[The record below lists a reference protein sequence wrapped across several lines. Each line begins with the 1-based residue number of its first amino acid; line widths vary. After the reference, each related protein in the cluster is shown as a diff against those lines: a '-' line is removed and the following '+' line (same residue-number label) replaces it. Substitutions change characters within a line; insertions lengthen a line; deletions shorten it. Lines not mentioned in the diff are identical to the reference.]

1 MSKHMKRHRMMPTV
15 GLLAVMTAALLAV
28 SMIGPAGCGVGS
40 RPTHEADYDV
50 IIIGGGLGGLSA
62 GAHLASRGLSVLV
75 LEQHHKVGGC
85 ATNFTRGAFVF
96 ETSLHEMNGGGPIDT
111 PGTYALLE
119 ACGVY
124 DKLADRLYRLP
135 DFYRSVYPD
144 GTDITLPADWE
155 GWDAALKERWPD
167 QVEGIDLFHATCEK
181 TFADALGVLDLY
193 RYSPLKAFFAMAAVP
208 FKHKT
213 LYHWNGRSV
222 KELMDECFTGDDIK
236 AVVSQLWVYYGPPTN
251 DLAALELLTATYAY
265 LTEGAWHVKGT
276 SQEMSNAYVERIRE
290 LGGEVK
296 TGTLV
301 TKIIMKDGT
310 ARGVET
316 EFGDTYTARYIVANT
331 DPYQLVYTLIGKEN
345 FPKSYVKK
353 IEGIRPANSL
363 FGVYLGLSIDL
374 KRLGYTDTE
383 VFMNSSMDSA
393 VMYENMM
400 SGNFGEGGSS
410 ITIYS
415 NYGDPIYAPPGKSVV
430 VLHSYCDYDIW
441 PKDRAEYE
449 KMKLEKARA
458 LIGLAASVI
467 PEIAN
472 PANVEVMEVIT
483 PVDIN
488 EFTMNYHGVVY
499 GPAATP
505 DQFLM
510 LAPATP
516 IDNVFMASN
525 WNQHGMGP
533 AHLNGFKAA
542 RMILDREG
550 ME

>member
-1 MSKHMKRHRMMPTV
+1 MSENAKRRPPARTRRV
-15 GLLAVMTAALLAV
+15 CSLFVVLVFVALLCAL
-28 SMIGPAGCGVGS
+28 AGCGVGS

-50 IIIGGGLGGLSA
+50 IIVGGGLGGLSA
-62 GAHLASRGLSVLV
+62 GAHLASNGLKVLV
-75 LEQHHKVGGC
+75 LEQHQKVGGC
-85 ATNFTRGAFVF
+85 ATNFTRGEFVF

-124 DKLADRLYRLP
+124 DKLKDKLYRLP
-135 DFYRSVYPD
+135 EFYRSVYPE
-144 GTDITLPADWE
+144 GLDITMPADWE

-167 QVEGIDLFHATCEK
+167 QTEGIDLFHATCEK

-193 RYSPLKAFFAMAAVP
+193 RYSPLKAFLTKAMVP
-208 FKHKT
+208 LKHKT
-213 LYHWNGRSV
+213 LYRWNGRSAQ
-222 KELMDECFTGDDIK
+222 ELMDECFTDDDIK
-236 AVVSQLWVYYGPPTN
+236 AVVSQLWVYYGPPTR

-276 SQEMSNAYVERIRE
+276 SQEMSNAYVERILE

-301 TKIIMKDGT
+301 TKIVIEDGM
-310 ARGVET
+310 ARGVQT
-316 EFGDTYTARYIVANT
+316 EYGDLYSARYIVANT
-331 DPYQLVYTLIGKEN
+331 DPYQLVFTLIGQEN
-345 FPKSYVKK
+345 LPASYVKK
-353 IEGIRPANSL
+353 IRDIRPANSL
-363 FGVYLGLSIDL
+363 FGVYLGLTIDL
-374 KRLGYTDTE
+374 KKRGYTDTE
-383 VFMNSSMDSA
+383 IFKNSTKDSA

-400 SGNFGEGGSS
+400 SGNFREGGAS

-430 VLHSYCDYDIW
+430 VLHSYCDWDIW
-441 PKDRAEYE
+441 PKDQAEYE
-449 KMKLEKARA
+449 KMKQEKARE
-458 LIGLAASVI
+458 LIDLAATVI
-467 PEIAN
+467 PEIAD
-472 PANVEVMEVIT
+472 PANVEVMEVVT
-483 PVDIN
+483 PVSIN

-510 LAPATP
+510 LPPSTP

-550 ME
+550 IE

>member
-1 MSKHMKRHRMMPTV
+1 MSENTKGCLTFRTK
-15 GLLAVMTAALLAV
+15 GAAALV
-28 SMIGPAGCGVGS
+28 SALVFVIALVTLPGCGVGS

-50 IIIGGGLGGLSA
+50 IIVGGGLGGLSA
-62 GAHLASRGLSVLV
+62 AAHLASNGLKVLV
-75 LEQHHKVGGC
+75 LEQHHKAGGC
-85 ATNFTRGAFVF
+85 ATNFSRGAFVF

-111 PGTYALLE
+111 PGTYALLKG
-119 ACGVY
+119 CGVY

-135 DFYRSVYPD
+135 EFYRSVYPD
-144 GTDITLPADWE
+144 GLDITMPADWD
-155 GWDAALKERWPD
+155 GWDAALKGRWPD
-167 QVEGIDLFHATCEK
+167 QAEGVDLFHATCEK
-181 TFADALGVLDLY
+181 TFADALGLLDLY
-193 RYSPLKAFFAMAAVP
+193 RYSPLKAFLTKAMVP
-208 FKHKT
+208 LKHKT
-213 LYHWNGRSV
+213 LYHWNGRPVS
-222 KELMDECFTGDDIK
+222 ELMDECFTNDDIK

-265 LTEGAWHVKGT
+265 LTEGAWHVRGT
-276 SQEMSNAYVERIRE
+276 SQEMSNAYVERIQE
-290 LGGEVK
+290 LGGEVR

-301 TKIIMKDGT
+301 TRIIVEDGM

-316 EFGDTYTARYIVANT
+316 EYGDLYSARYIVANT
-331 DPYQLVYTLIGKEN
+331 DPYQLVFTLIGEEN
-345 FPKSYVKK
+345 LPASYVKK
-353 IEGIRPANSL
+353 IKDIRPANSL
-363 FGVYLGLSIDL
+363 FGVYLGLNIDL
-374 KRLGYTDTE
+374 KKLGYTDTE
-383 VFMNSSMDSA
+383 IFMNGSKDSA
-393 VMYENMM
+393 AMYKNMM
-400 SGNFGEGGSS
+400 SGNLSEGGSS

-430 VLHSYCDYDIW
+430 VLHSYCDWNIW
-441 PKDRAEYE
+441 PKDRAEYTA
-449 KMKLEKARA
+449 MKEEKARE
-458 LIGLAASVI
+458 LIELAAKAI
-467 PEIAN
+467 PEIAD

-483 PVDIN
+483 PVTIN

-510 LAPATP
+510 LAPSTP

-550 ME
+550 IE

>member
-1 MSKHMKRHRMMPTV
+1 MSENVKRHPMIPPGT
-15 GLLAVMTAALLAV
+15 LLAVTAVVVLIASLTAL
-28 SMIGPAGCGVGS
+28 SGCGVGS
-40 RPTHEADYDV
+40 LPTHEADYDV
-50 IIIGGGLGGLSA
+50 VIIGGGLGGLSA

-75 LEQHHKVGGC
+75 LEQHHKAGGC

-111 PGTYALLE
+111 PGTYALLNG
-119 ACGVY
+119 CGVY
-124 DKLADRLYRLP
+124 DKLADKLYRLP

-144 GTDITLPADWE
+144 GVDITLPADWE

-167 QVEGIDLFHATCEK
+167 QTEGIDLFHATCEK
-181 TFADALGVLDLY
+181 TFADALGVLDIY
-193 RYSPLKAFFAMAAVP
+193 RYSPLKAFLTKAMVP

-213 LYHWNGRSV
+213 LYRWNGRSV
-222 KELMDECFTGDDIK
+222 QELMDECFTNDDIK

-265 LTEGAWHVKGT
+265 LTEGAWHIKGT
-276 SQEMSNAYVERIRE
+276 SQAMSDAYVERIRD
-290 LGGEVK
+290 LGGEVR

-301 TKIIMKDGT
+301 TKIIIEEGV
-310 ARGVET
+310 ARGVQT

-331 DPYQLVYTLIGKEN
+331 DPYQLVFKLIGQEN
-345 FPKSYVKK
+345 LPKSYVKK
-353 IEGIRPANSL
+353 IQGIRPANSL
-363 FGVYLGLSIDL
+363 FGVYLGLNIDL
-374 KRLGYTDTE
+374 KKLGYTDTE
-383 VFMNSSMDSA
+383 IFKNSARDSA

-400 SGNFGEGGSS
+400 SGNFKEGGAS
-410 ITIYS
+410 ITIYT
-415 NYGDPIYAPPGKSVV
+415 NYGDPIYAPPGKSVL

-441 PKDRAEYE
+441 PNDRAEYE
-449 KMKLEKARA
+449 KMKQEKANE
-458 LIGLAASVI
+458 LISLAATVI
-467 PEIAN
+467 PQIGD
-472 PANVEVMEVIT
+472 PANIEVMEVVT
-483 PVDIN
+483 PVTIN
-488 EFTMNYHGVVY
+488 EFTMNYHGIVY

-510 LAPATP
+510 LAPSTP

-533 AHLNGFKAA
+533 GHLNGFKAA

-550 ME
+550 MD